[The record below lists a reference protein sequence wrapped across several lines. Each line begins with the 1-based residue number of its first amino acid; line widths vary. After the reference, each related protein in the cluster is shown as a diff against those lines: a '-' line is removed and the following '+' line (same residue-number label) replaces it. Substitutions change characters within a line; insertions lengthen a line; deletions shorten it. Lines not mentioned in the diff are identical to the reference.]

1 MFPLLLFQIS
11 NSQREFFFISV
22 RKVNK
27 QIVLKKSTKKLE
39 YNVQQKNAY
48 NEILE
53 IQYNVTHHQN
63 KRKKKVENLN
73 EDSNPFSEMDEKT
86 EGGR

>member
-1 MFPLLLFQIS
+1 M
-11 NSQREFFFISV
+11 
-22 RKVNK
+22 NK

-63 KRKKKVENLN
+63 KIKKKVENLN

>member
-1 MFPLLLFQIS
+1 MFPLLLLQIS